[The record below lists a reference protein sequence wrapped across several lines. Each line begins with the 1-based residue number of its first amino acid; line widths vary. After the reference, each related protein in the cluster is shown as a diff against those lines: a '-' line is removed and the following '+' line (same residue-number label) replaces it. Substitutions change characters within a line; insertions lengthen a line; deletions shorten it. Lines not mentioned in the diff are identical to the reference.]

1 MKIFESL
8 FVFLGSVLLQNK
20 NGPTYTTVMKD
31 HNFEVRNYDSWV
43 VAETI
48 VESNHEDA
56 GNEAFH
62 ILAGYIFGKNDR
74 GVKI

>member
-8 FVFLGSVLLQNK
+8 IVFLGSVILQDNK
-20 NGPTYTTVMKD
+20 GPTYTTVMKE
-31 HNFEVRNYDSWV
+31 HNYELRNYNPWV

-48 VESNHEDA
+48 VESTHEDA

>member
-48 VESNHEDA
+48 VESNH
-56 GNEAFH
+56 
-62 ILAGYIFGKNDR
+62 
-74 GVKI
+74 